1 MASKS
6 KHTSDMTQ
14 LKRANRTYLPVEAL
28 LYPKVTPK
36 PDNKKTTKKGDTEVL
51 NSIDGLRG
59 YGKAGR

>member
-1 MASKS
+1 MASKT
-6 KHTSDMTQ
+6 KHQSELTQ
-14 LKRANRTYLPVEAL
+14 VKRANRTYLPVEAL

-36 PDNKKTTKKGDTEVL
+36 ATDKKKSTKKDAEVV

>member
-1 MASKS
+1 MASKT
-6 KHTSDMTQ
+6 KHQSEMTQ
-14 LKRANRTYLPVEAL
+14 LKRANKTYLPVEAL

-36 PDNKKTTKKGDTEVL
+36 ADKKKSTKKNAEVV